1 MKRAALYA
9 RYSSDLQSAKSCEDQ
24 LALLREEAAK
34 RGWTIAAEYRD
45 EAISGSSIVRRPG
58 ILGLLADAET
68 GAFDVVM
75 AEALDRLSRDEVDS
89 PMLRRRLAFHEVTIW
104 TLSEGDVQ
112 PLHAAIM
119 GVVNSMHL
127 QEMARKIRRGL
138 RGVIA
143 DGRSAGGRVYG
154 YRPVKGERG
163 RLEIDPEAAAVVRRI
178 FDMYCDAVSPYEI
191 CKTLNAEGVRG
202 PAGGAWNKSAL
213 YGDNRQQR
221 GLLLN
226 RLYIGERVWN
236 RERTK
241 IDPATGKHKRVM
253 NPPSE
258 WRTASVP
265 ELRIVDEDTWNHAQ
279 KRIAALAGRR
289 GSARRVK
296 SLFGGLLICA
306 TCGGKFHSFGGGL
319 YGCANNKQRGTCPNT
334 AMIRESELLVRAT
347 AGLREGLLDPR
358 AQRTAEREFNAEMA
372 RLRRETGSRPA
383 ELEREIAETARRIAR
398 LVAAIEDGAGTP
410 ETAERIRA
418 LNADRDRMTAELNGH
433 RQRHQLA
440 ATPDIGGL
448 YRAAVARLDALL
460 ASPEPSALPLKH
472 TLRGFVSEIVL
483 TPREA
488 PYRKG
493 YHIEIRGDLAP
504 LLTTPAHLNLSS
516 GGIRSF
522 QVQAAIP
529 FAVAA

>member
-1 MKRAALYA
+1 VKRAALYA

-34 RGWTIAAEYRD
+34 RGWTVAAEYRD

-58 ILGLLADAET
+58 ILAMLADAET

-127 QEMARKIRRGL
+127 AEMARKIRRGL

-154 YRPVKGERG
+154 YAPVKGERG
-163 RLEIDPEAAAVVRRI
+163 RLVIDPEAAAVVRRI
-178 FDMYCDAVSPYEI
+178 FDMYCDAVSPLTI
-191 CKTLNAEGVRG
+191 AKTLNAEGVPG
-202 PAGGAWNKSAL
+202 PVGGAWNRSAL

-221 GLLLN
+221 GILLN

-241 IDPATGKHKRVM
+241 IDPATGKHKRVL
-253 NPPSE
+253 NPPAE
-258 WRTASVP
+258 WRVAMVP
-265 ELRIVDEDTWNHAQ
+265 ELRIIDDDTWTHAQ
-279 KRIAALAGRR
+279 KRIAALAGGR
-289 GSARRVK
+289 GGARRPK
-296 SLFGGLLICA
+296 SLFGGLLVCA
-306 TCGGKFHSFGGGL
+306 TCGGRFHSFGGGL
-319 YGCANNKQRGTCPNT
+319 YGCANNKQRGLCPNRV
-334 AMIRESELLVRAT
+334 MIREAELLDRAT
-347 AGLREGLLDPR
+347 SGLREGLLDPR
-358 AQRTAEREFNAEMA
+358 AVRSAEQAFHAEMA
-372 RLRRETGSRPA
+372 RLKRDSGSRPV
-383 ELEREIAETARRIAR
+383 ELEREIAETGKRITR
-398 LVAAIEDGAGTP
+398 LVAAIEAGASTP
-410 ETAERIRA
+410 ETIDRLRV
-418 LNADRDRMTAELNGH
+418 LNADRERLTGELGAH
-433 RQRHQLA
+433 RQRHSLALA
-440 ATPDIGGL
+440 ADVSGL
-448 YRAAVARLDALL
+448 YRAAVDRLGDML
-460 ASPEPSALPLKH
+460 ADTAERALPLKH
-472 TLRGFVSEIVL
+472 TLRGFVSEIIL

-493 YHIEIRGDLAP
+493 YHLEIRGDLAAF
-504 LLTTPAHLNLSS
+504 LTPTPNLNMSS
-516 GGIRSF
+516 GGIRGN
-522 QVQAAIP
+522 QA
-529 FAVAA
+529 VRC